1 MQRVE
6 RCNNTSG
13 LMDCKNSSVMER
25 MGGCGNLRYSS
36 SLRDAIYHRQCAN
49 ARMLA
54 GPGSV
59 AKKRKS
65 WKPWILKGSP
75 SRKKKK
81 KRPVSP
87 TGPSMLSHT
96 AGQSRQKARGPFS
109 AVGWSV
115 HSPSSSPVSV
125 PFFWHR
131 SALRVRCAAVQCS
144 SAVRS
149 SLSLV
154 PSRVG
159 PLSLPFPLL
168 SFKLFL
174 SLFDHGF
181 RVTHSSFRPASTET
195 PVGLVALALEFPN
208 PTNSTPA
215 LSSRR
220 ALSSRNPVPIVTRL
234 ETRRDPS
241 PSLSCQ
247 AILACLP
254 SVAHRLS

>member
-1 MQRVE
+1 
-6 RCNNTSG
+6 
-13 LMDCKNSSVMER
+13 

-49 ARMLA
+49 TRMLA

-59 AKKRKS
+59 AKKPKS

-75 SRKKKK
+75 SRKKRDQSARPARPCSLTRQGSQG
-81 KRPVSP
+81 KRPGDPSVRLV
-87 TGPSMLSHT
+87 GPCTPHPQASL
-96 AGQSRQKARGPFS
+96 
-109 AVGWSV
+109 
-115 HSPSSSPVSV
+115 SPVLLA
-125 PFFWHR
+125 PLGAE
-131 SALRVRCAAVQCS
+131 SALRCGAVQQCS
-144 SAVRS
+144 ALLSLSRPFSCGPPLS
-149 SLSLV
+149 SL
-154 PSRVG
+154 PT
-159 PLSLPFPLL
+159 PLL
-168 SFKLFL
+168 QTLPLFIR
-174 SLFDHGF
+174 SQF

-234 ETRRDPS
+234 ETRRVPS

-247 AILACLP
+247 ATLACFP
-254 SVAHRLS
+254 SAAHWLS